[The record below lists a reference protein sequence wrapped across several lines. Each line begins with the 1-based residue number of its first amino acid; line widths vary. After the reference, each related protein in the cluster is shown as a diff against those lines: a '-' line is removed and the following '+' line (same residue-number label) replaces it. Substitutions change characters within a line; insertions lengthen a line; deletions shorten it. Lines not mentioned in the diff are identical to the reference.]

1 MSDTTAVEFIDKAS
15 FSTLVER
22 TTREK
27 NISHMDAVL
36 EICRIRNIEIEGVSN
51 LLTGKLRKMIQNEA
65 DNLNL
70 LKKSRSRRLPFQ

>member
-70 LKKSRSRRLPFQ
+70 LKKSRSRRLPF